1 MRIDSHQHFWKF
13 SPQAFPWIGESRAV
27 MQRDFLPP
35 DLQPLL
41 EDNEFDGTVA
51 VQALQTLEE
60 TQWLLD
66 LSDPYPFI
74 KAVVGWVDLR
84 SDRVGEQ
91 LDRFTRHPKFRGVRH
106 IVQDEADDFM
116 GGAAFRRGIQAVG
129 DRGLTYDLLVFPRQL
144 QAAINLVSRFPKQKF
159 VLDHLAKPEIEAG
172 NLEPWLGRIRE
183 LAQHPNVACKLSG
196 LVTEADWGNWSRDQF
211 TPFLTGAW
219 EAFGPGRLLVGSDW
233 PVCLPAASYDEVI
246 DVVWHFLQQYR
257 TADRE
262 AVLGG
267 NAVSFYGI
275 PA

>member
-1 MRIDSHQHFWKF
+1 MRIDTHQHFWKF

-66 LSDPYPFI
+66 LSDQYPFI
-74 KAVVGWVDLR
+74 QAVVGWVDLR

-91 LDRFTRHPKFRGVRH
+91 LDRFAHHPKFRGVRH
-106 IVQDEADDFM
+106 IVQDESDGFM
-116 GGAAFRRGIQAVG
+116 AGAAFRRGIQAVWE
-129 DRGLTYDLLVFPRQL
+129 RGLAYDLLVFPKQL
-144 QAAINLVSRFPKQKF
+144 PAAIDLVGRFPKQKF
-159 VLDHLAKPEIEAG
+159 VLDHLAKPDIEAG
-172 NLEPWLGRIRE
+172 EPDPWLGLIRE
-183 LAQHPNVACKLSG
+183 LAQHPNVFCKLSG

-211 TPFLTGAW
+211 TPFLNGAW
-219 EAFGPGRLLVGSDW
+219 EAFGPGRLMVGSDW
-233 PVCLPAASYDEVI
+233 PVCLSAASYDEVI
-246 DVVWHFLQQYR
+246 DVAWHFLQQYR
-257 TADRE
+257 KADRE

-267 NAVSFYGI
+267 NAVRFYGLG
-275 PA
+275 